1 MNAYEGGLMTAWH
14 TNTCTKPNT
23 LVWKSLEGKRP
34 YLRRARVHFGA
45 NISMKI
51 GTDHY
56 SHIHYSAV
64 RDVTANRPLKF
75 TKMLELILFSGY
87 HGAFSCTRDLRYP
100 YRKKKRSVSLCWES
114 SYRHLSW
121 VDLGL
126 VQGDRI
132 SPFFRGNF
140 VLFCEDV
147 LLN

>member
-100 YRKKKRSVSLCWES
+100 YRKKKDLFLCAENQ
-114 SYRHLSW
+114 
-121 VDLGL
+121 VTDLCHGWIY
-126 VQGDRI
+126 VWSKGTA
-132 SPFFRGNF
+132 SPLFLGEI
-140 VLFCEDV
+140 LFCFV
-147 LLN
+147 RMFY